1 MPYEIPPDLAG
12 LSLADIAEAVAARR
26 LPPVDEWQ
34 PEAAADSGMIIRADG
49 RWFHEGSE
57 IRRPGM
63 MRAFSSLLRRDADG
77 YWLVLPYQKQS
88 IAVEDA
94 PFVAVDVKQDEEDGV
109 PVLTFRLNTD
119 EFVTADADHPVIAR
133 GDADTPALYVRV
145 RGGLDARLDRSTYA
159 QLAEIAIAR
168 GGGRLRTLGRRQID
182 GSRGLPLHFAVCARA
197 RQGSASGHSAVW

>member
-12 LSLADIAEAVAARR
+12 LGLAEIAEAVAARR

-34 PEAAADSGMIIRADG
+34 PEASADSGMEIRADG
-49 RWFHEGSE
+49 RWYHDGSE
-57 IRRPGM
+57 IKRPGM
-63 MRAFSSLLRRDADG
+63 VRAFSSLLRRDEDG

-88 IAVEDA
+88 IAVADA
-94 PFVAVDVKQDEEDGV
+94 PFVAVDVKQDRVGQDENNGS

-119 EFVTADADHPVIAR
+119 EFVTADADHPITAR

-145 RGGLDARLDRSTYA
+145 RGGLEARLDRSTYA

-168 GGGRLRTLGRRQID
+168 DPDALAVESKGAIF
-182 GSRGLPLHFAVCARA
+182 PLVPR
-197 RQGSASGHSAVW
+197 

>member
-12 LSLADIAEAVAARR
+12 LGLAEIAEAVAARR

-34 PEAAADSGMIIRADG
+34 PEASADSGMEIRADG
-49 RWFHEGSE
+49 RWYHDGSE
-57 IRRPGM
+57 IKRPGM
-63 MRAFSSLLRRDADG
+63 VRAFSSLLRRDEDG

-88 IAVEDA
+88 IAVADA
-94 PFVAVDVKQDEEDGV
+94 PFVAVDVKQDRVGKDENNGT

-119 EFVTADADHPVIAR
+119 EFVTADADHPITAR

-145 RGGLDARLDRSTYA
+145 RGGLEARLDRSTYA

-168 GGGRLRTLGRRQID
+168 DPDALAVESKGAIF
-182 GSRGLPLHFAVCARA
+182 PLVPR
-197 RQGSASGHSAVW
+197 